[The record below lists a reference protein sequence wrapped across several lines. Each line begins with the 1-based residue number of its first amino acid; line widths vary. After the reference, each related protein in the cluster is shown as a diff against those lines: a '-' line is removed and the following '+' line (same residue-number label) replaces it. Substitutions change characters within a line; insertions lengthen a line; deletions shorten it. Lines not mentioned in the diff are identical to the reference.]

1 MNEMAGQGS
10 DIQRI
15 ILLDHMARY
24 LLDLDPRCFQ
34 DGTMS
39 ENEKNGNGRSGIGW
53 LENVNMSGS
62 GRGGQGVKILCS

>member
-1 MNEMAGQGS
+1 MNEMAGQGN
-10 DIQRI
+10 DIPRI

-39 ENEKNGNGRSGIGW
+39 EKEKNGNARSGIGW
-53 LENVNMSGS
+53 LENVNMSG
-62 GRGGQGVKILCS
+62 RGGQGVKILCS